1 LPDETRRQGGP
12 FRHLAFAWRG
22 QAVTQRGK
30 KDMSSDPAPKP
41 PSTRIVSMDQFRGY
55 TVAGMF
61 VVNFVGGLT
70 AFPEVMKH
78 HNGLPYF
85 SYADT
90 IMPSFLFAAGFSYRL
105 SAQRRFAKLGA
116 ARAYWHFVVRSLAL
130 VLISLVMYAGE
141 DLDVKNWAQLTSEG
155 GTWKLIAGLL
165 KANLWEVL
173 AIIGVVQIVLLPL
186 IATSIRVRTIAWIA
200 FAAIHL
206 LISHWFNF
214 FFVYGKPNW
223 MDDLWGLTGQ
233 SAWDGGILGVI
244 GWAIPMLLGT
254 IVYDIMAS
262 HAASRAAA
270 RILLYGALLMGVGYA
285 FNCLATLYDTDKGSV
300 EVIDDVAA
308 RPVIPPFVNAKDR
321 PLETLLAT
329 PPFVMPPSTKIRPH
343 NYWMMNKKI
352 VSLPFSLFSS
362 GFALALYS
370 LFILLCDLGRVE
382 IGLFRTL
389 GQNPL
394 AAYIIH
400 HMVEGAVLSVVPK
413 DAPLWYGLIGLAV
426 FFLISYQFVR
436 YLEKQGFYLRL

>member
-1 LPDETRRQGGP
+1 
-12 FRHLAFAWRG
+12 
-22 QAVTQRGK
+22 
-30 KDMSSDPAPKP
+30 MSSDPAPKA
-41 PSTRIVSMDQFRGY
+41 PSARIMSMDQFRGY

-61 VVNFVGGLT
+61 VVNFVGRLN

-78 HNGLPYF
+78 HNHLPYF

-105 SAQRRFAKLGA
+105 SALRRFARLGA
-116 ARAYWHFVVRSLAL
+116 AGAYSHFVFRSLVL

-141 DLDVKNWAQLTSEG
+141 DLNVKNWAQLTSEG
-155 GTWKLIAGLL
+155 GTWKLIAGLV
-165 KANLWEVL
+165 KADLWEVL
-173 AIIGVVQIVLLPL
+173 AIIGVVQILLLPL
-186 IATSIRVRTIAWIA
+186 IATGTRVRIA
-200 FAAIHL
+200 AAIGFVLIHL
-206 LISHWFNF
+206 LISQWFNF
-214 FFVYGKPNW
+214 LFVYGMPNW
-223 MDDLWGLTGQ
+223 MDDLWGLKGQ
-233 SAWDGGILGVI
+233 SAWDGGFFGVI

-262 HAASRAAA
+262 ESPRRATA
-270 RILLYGALLMGVGYA
+270 RFLVYGFILMGAGYA

-300 EVIDDVAA
+300 DVIGNVAA
-308 RPVIPPFVNAKDR
+308 TPVVPPFANAKGRSFDS
-321 PLETLLAT
+321 LLAT
-329 PPFVMPPSTKIRPH
+329 PPFVMPPSLTIRPH
-343 NYWMMNKKI
+343 NYWMMSKKV

-362 GFALALYS
+362 GFALALYA
-370 LFILLCDLGRVE
+370 LFIPLCDLGHIE

-426 FFLISYQFVR
+426 FFLISYEFVR